1 MGAARPQETMRASYP
16 VDRGGPCMLTKRA
29 DGPRV
34 EKADKPRAQTC
45 IPGSFPSRGTHG
57 RWVFLYP
64 GHLALAGLA
73 GALKDRP

>member
-1 MGAARPQETMRASYP
+1 MGAAARRKQCALRILWIGAALH
-16 VDRGGPCMLTKRA
+16 VTKRA